1 MKRQERFFIAAF
13 DGQTDLLRGLLAQ
26 DKSLITAR
34 DEIGRTALHLAMG
47 YLETVQ
53 LLLEQGADPTARAQK
68 NWTPLHYTPINHGD
82 DPRCQLLLL
91 RAGAK
96 LEAKNSYGSTPLFEA
111 VSGSCLGSTALLIGA
126 GANLTTK
133 TRSGETPRTIADQLH
148 LLVSHS
154 RCYDF
159 QRSEINGIRELL
171 AACENS
177 CSPRPSPPRLSANE
191 RRRLSRKFPMST
203 LIELACEGNSHDL
216 GEISEEFC
224 GIVHLTDAEGMTLLH
239 HAAGQAQSEAVDLLL
254 FIGSDPNRRD
264 LEGNT
269 PLHHAAASGWS
280 APASLHLL
288 CEAGAD
294 LAAVN
299 GQGKTPL
306 DAVQDPQSPAA
317 MYLQGRGLRK

>member
-1 MKRQERFFIAAF
+1 MKRQERFFNAAF
-13 DGQTDLLRGLLAQ
+13 EGQADLLRTLLDQ
-26 DKSLITAR
+26 DNSLIQAK

-47 YLETVQ
+47 CLETVQ

-133 TRSGETPRTIADQLH
+133 TRSGETPRTVADQLH

-159 QRSEINGIRELL
+159 QRGEVNGIRELRT
-171 AACENS
+171 ACES
-177 CSPRPSPPRLSANE
+177 HLSPRPSPPLLSSNE
-191 RRRLSRKFPMST
+191 KRKLYRRHPLSK

-216 GEISEEFC
+216 GEISEDFH
-224 GIVHLTDAEGMTLLH
+224 GIVHLTDGDGMTLLH

-254 FIGSDPNRRD
+254 FLGADPNSKD
-264 LEGNT
+264 QQGQT